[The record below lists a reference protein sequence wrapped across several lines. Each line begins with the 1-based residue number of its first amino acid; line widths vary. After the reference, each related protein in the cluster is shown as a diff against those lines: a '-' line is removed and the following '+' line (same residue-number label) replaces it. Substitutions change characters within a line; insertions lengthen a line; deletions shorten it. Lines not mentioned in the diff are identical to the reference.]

1 MERTQIKL
9 IIDYIEE
16 HLKEE
21 LNNKT
26 LAQISSYSE
35 YHFIRIFRKY
45 VGLTPA
51 DYIRKRRISEIVR
64 RVGEKNRS
72 MSEIAFEYGFNSKE
86 NFTRAFKN
94 EHHILPS
101 EWKTANCSLKLFAP
115 FTFESYA
122 LQPTV
127 SMQYFE
133 EFTLVVYPFD
143 DKSPPNC
150 WNKYNAKKLSL
161 KLSGGKTVE
170 DFGAMVWDI
179 EKGCLLYHI
188 GIKENDAKGDI
199 ANTLKLKIN
208 GGLYAVFKTP
218 SASQHDFVTTIHNT
232 WDWIYR
238 VWLPNNEYRKAPG
251 FELESYVES
260 SRKYIE
266 RIYIPIEKE

>member
-9 IIDYIEE
+9 VIDYIEK

-64 RVGEKNRS
+64 RVGERNRS

-94 EHHILPS
+94 EHNILPS
-101 EWKTANCSLKLFAP
+101 EWKTANCSLRLFAP

-122 LQPTV
+122 SKPTV

-133 EFTLVVYPFD
+133 GFTLVAYPFD

-170 DFGAMVWDI
+170 DFGAMIWDT
-179 EKGCLLYHI
+179 EKGYLLYHI

-208 GGLYAVFKTP
+208 GGLYAVFETP
-218 SASQHDFVTTIHNT
+218 SSSQHDFVSTIRNT
-232 WDWIYR
+232 WDWIYQ
-238 VWLPNNEYRKAPG
+238 VWLPNNEYRKALG

-260 SRKYIE
+260 SRKYTE